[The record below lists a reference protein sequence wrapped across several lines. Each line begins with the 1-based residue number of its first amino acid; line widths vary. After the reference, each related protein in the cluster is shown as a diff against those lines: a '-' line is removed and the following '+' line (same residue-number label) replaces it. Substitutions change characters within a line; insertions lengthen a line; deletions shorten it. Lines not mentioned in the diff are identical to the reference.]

1 MKLVTCLSV
10 LLVLPI
16 GIGCSSAPELPEP
29 LDRDAEHCLDSC
41 RPGLGRRLLE

>member
-16 GIGCSSAPELPEP
+16 SIGCSSAHEP
-29 LDRDAEHCLDSC
+29 LDLDAEHCLDSC